1 MMKVNLKVSPWRRL
15 GGAFL
20 FLLFIPVLHASS
32 YFNVKNYGAKGDGK
46 TIDSPAINS
55 AIEAAAKEGGGTV
68 WFPAGK
74 YASYSVR
81 LQSNITLWL
90 DAGATLIAASP
101 TENQGFDVAE
111 PNETDMYQDFGHSH
125 WKNSLIWGINLENVT
140 ICGQGMIDGAG
151 LTRETDRTKGVGNK
165 AIALKLCRN
174 VTLKDIRMFR
184 CGHFAL
190 LATGVDNLIVD
201 NLLIDTN
208 RDGLDIDCCRNV
220 RIANCGVNSPYDD
233 AIVLKASYG
242 LGFFRNTEN
251 NTITNCFVS
260 GYDMGSMLDGTFRRD
275 IPQSSNQD
283 YPCER
288 IKLGTESSGG
298 FKNITI
304 SNCIFERCR
313 GLGLE
318 TVDGGDL
325 EDVTISNL
333 VLRDVNAS
341 PIFMRLGAR
350 MRSPKGT
357 PVGHLRRI
365 SIDNVRV
372 YNADSMYVCL
382 IAGIPGH
389 PIEDVKLSNIYLY
402 QQGGGTKA
410 HATLTIPE
418 KESSYPEQTM
428 FGPLPAAVFY
438 IRHANNVQINNAE
451 AQFLNPDER
460 PSVCL
465 DDVNDVAFNH
475 VIFKQPKAPAAF
487 SLTRVTG
494 FRTFNCRGIK
504 DTVIEKTEK
513 QTY

>member
-1 MMKVNLKVSPWRRL
+1 MKKY
-15 GGAFL
+15 
-20 FLLFIPVLHASS
+20 FLLVVILMLATAMHAATF
-32 YFNVKNYGAKGDGK
+32 FNVRDFGAKGDGK
-46 TIDSPAINS
+46 TIDSPAINK
-55 AIEAAAKEGGGTV
+55 AVEAAAKEGGGTV

-74 YASYSVR
+74 YASYSIR
-81 LQSNITLWL
+81 LQSNITLFL
-90 DAGATLIAASP
+90 DAGATLIAAYP
-101 TENQGFDVAE
+101 VENDGFDAIE
-111 PNETDMYQDFGHSH
+111 PNATDMYQDFGHSH
-125 WKNSLIWGINLENVT
+125 WQNSLIWGIGLENIT
-140 ICGQGMIDGAG
+140 ICGQGMIDGSG
-151 LTRETDRTKGVGNK
+151 LTREESHIKGVGNK

-174 VTLKDIRMFR
+174 VTLKDVRMFK

-220 RIANCGVNSPYDD
+220 RVSNCSVNSPYDD

-260 GYDMGSMLDGTFRRD
+260 GYDLGTVLDGTFRRD
-275 IPQSSNQD
+275 IPQAPDQS
-283 YPCER
+283 YPCGR

-304 SNCIFERCR
+304 SNCVFERSR
-313 GLGLE
+313 GLALE

-325 EDVTISNL
+325 EDVAVSNL
-333 VLRDVNAS
+333 VLRDINAA
-341 PIFMRLGAR
+341 PIFLRLGAR
-350 MRSPKGT
+350 QRSPEGT
-357 PVGHLRRI
+357 QIGHLRRV

-382 IAGIPGH
+382 IVGIPGH
-389 PIEDVKLSNIYLY
+389 SIEDVKLSNIYLY

-410 HATLTIPE
+410 LATRVIPE
-418 KESSYPEQTM
+418 NEKKYPEQTM
-428 FGPLPAAVFY
+428 FGPLPAAVLY
-438 IRHANNVQINNAE
+438 VRHANNIQVNNVE
-451 AQFLNPDER
+451 AHFMRLDER

-465 DDVNDVAFNH
+465 DDVHDISFNN
-475 VIFKQPKAPAAF
+475 VIFSQPKALSAF
-487 SLTRVTG
+487 SLNNVTD